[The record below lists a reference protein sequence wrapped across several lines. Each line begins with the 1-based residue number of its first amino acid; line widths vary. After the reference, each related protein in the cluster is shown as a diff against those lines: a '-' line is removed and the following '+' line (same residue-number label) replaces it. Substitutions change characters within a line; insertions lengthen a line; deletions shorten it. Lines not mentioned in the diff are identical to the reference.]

1 LEQIL
6 TIGFGNAK
14 ELIGIEPPGPL
25 RAIRKAIA
33 VYVEEKADGEPL
45 PVAPHEILAQLIQR
59 ARRLIADPTNW
70 FKLGRK
76 FHGQHCIETALSE
89 VFLGTILSP
98 IEAHGSPIEAH
109 GLALTCVN
117 TAVQR
122 LYPNYHSHFA
132 RRLALFNDLGSTT
145 HGDVMLVMSVA
156 AEIARHELGDIS
168 IPRPD
173 FCTEGAEF
181 GPPSALHVSPI
192 GPYDHLA

>member
-1 LEQIL
+1 
-6 TIGFGNAK
+6 
-14 ELIGIEPPGPL
+14 
-25 RAIRKAIA
+25 

-45 PVAPHEILAQLIQR
+45 PVDPHEILAQLIQR

-98 IEAHGSPIEAH
+98 IEAHG
-109 GLALTCVN
+109 LALTCVN

-122 LYPNYHSHFA
+122 LYPNYHPHFT
-132 RRLALFNDLGSTT
+132 RRPALFNDLGSTT

-156 AEIARHELGDIS
+156 AEIARQELSSRNAAVFFNAGS
-168 IPRPD
+168 HARR
-173 FCTEGAEF
+173 
-181 GPPSALHVSPI
+181 GPQSTTDA
-192 GPYDHLA
+192 